1 MSEPIDPN
9 GTTEPAWLTWARA
22 LQAIAQSGLHY
33 ARDRYDVERYQETRA
48 IAAAMMA
55 SGSGEP
61 TPRIL
66 ELFRR
71 DTGYA
76 TPKVDVRGA
85 AFRDDRILLVL
96 ERMDGL
102 WSLPGGWAD
111 VDASAG
117 ACVAREIEEESGYTA
132 RAIKL
137 AAVWDR
143 RFHAHH
149 PQQPFSVY
157 KLFFMCELTGG
168 TRRVGHE
175 TLAADFFA
183 EDALPDLSIAR
194 VTPQQIRRMFEHRR
208 HPELPTDF
216 D

>member
-1 MSEPIDPN
+1 MSEPL
-9 GTTEPAWLTWARA
+9 WLTWARA
-22 LQAIAQSGLHY
+22 LQAIAQNGLQFGKDEFDRVRY
-33 ARDRYDVERYQETRA
+33 AEVRQ
-48 IAAAMMA
+48 IASEMLQA
-55 SGSGEP
+55 GSGEP
-61 TPRIL
+61 VVIL
-66 ELFRR
+66 NALYDREV
-71 DTGYA
+71 GYA
-76 TPKVDVRGA
+76 TPKVGVRGA

-111 VDASAG
+111 VDRSPAV
-117 ACVAREIEEESGYTA
+117 CVEREIEEESGYTA
-132 RAIKL
+132 HAVKL

-143 RFHAHH
+143 RFHAHF

-157 KLFFMCELTGG
+157 KLFFICELTGG
-168 TRRVGHE
+168 AARVGHE
-175 TLAADFFA
+175 TLAAEFFA

-208 HPELPTDF
+208 RLELPTDF